1 MNKRQSINRR
11 GFLKV
16 SAFGVLGAG
25 AVGKGF
31 LHVDEKKITPEFP
44 KIKEYRTLGRTGFKA
59 SDIGIGTSRVY
70 PTPVM
75 KALLDAGV
83 NYIDTSEGYGRGA
96 AETSIGE
103 AIKGRNRKSLFI
115 TTKLHLRG
123 EETKESILSRFRQ
136 CLRRLQTK
144 YIDCLMMHGPQSVK
158 ALKQESFHQAVKQL
172 KNEGKLKFIGVPNHG
187 PRSRRQSEAESMG
200 EVLMGAAADG
210 RFDVIL
216 VVYNFL
222 KKEEGEKVLDACKA
236 KNIGATIMKS
246 NPVGRYYSMK
256 EGMELLKKEGM
267 EISPRRKA
275 YFKRVK
281 ETAEKAEFFTKKHN
295 LQNPGEI
302 RETAIRFVLSNPDVH
317 VLNLAFNSFEDVENL
332 LKLSGSRLD
341 TKGKQTLA
349 AFTEGCSDFY
359 CRHACGICE
368 SSCPHHVP
376 INTIMRYNHYFEAHG
391 SEKYA
396 MEKYARLS
404 QESLQNAAPCQTCKG
419 QCEQACPY
427 RVPIQGLLVM
437 AHQQLILA

>member
-1 MNKRQSINRR
+1 MNKKKSINRR
-11 GFLKV
+11 GFLKA

-25 AVGKGF
+25 AVGNGF
-31 LHVDEKKITPEFP
+31 LHADEKKTTPEFP

-70 PTPVM
+70 PTPVI

-83 NYIDTSEGYGRGA
+83 NYIDTGEGYGRGA

-103 AIKGRNRKSLFI
+103 AIKSRNRKSLFI
-115 TTKLHLRG
+115 TTKLRLRG

-136 CLRRLQTK
+136 CLQRLQTG
-144 YIDCLMMHGPQSVK
+144 YIDCLMMHGPQTVA
-158 ALKQESFHQAVKQL
+158 ALKMESFHQAVKLL
-172 KNEGKLKFIGVPNHG
+172 KNEKKLRFIGVSNHG
-187 PRSRRQSEAESMG
+187 PRSRRQSEAESM
-200 EVLMGAAADG
+200 EKVLVGAAADG

-222 KKEEGEKVLDACKA
+222 KKGEGEKVLEACKA
-236 KNIGATIMKS
+236 KNVGATIMKS
-246 NPVGRYYSMK
+246 NPIGRYYSMK

-275 YFKRVK
+275 YFKRMK
-281 ETAEKAEFFTKKHN
+281 ETAEKAEFFIKKHN

-302 RETAIRFVLSNPDVH
+302 REAAIRFVLSNPNVH
-317 VLNLAFNSFEDVENL
+317 VLNLAFKSFEDVENM
-332 LKLSGSRLD
+332 LKLSGSRLEKKD
-341 TKGKQTLA
+341 KQTLA

-404 QESLQNAAPCQTCKG
+404 QELLQNAAHCQTCKG
-419 QCEQACPY
+419 DCEQACPY

-437 AHQQLILA
+437 AHQQLTLV

>member
-1 MNKRQSINRR
+1 MNKKQSINRR
-11 GFLKV
+11 GFLKA

-25 AVGKGF
+25 AVGNGF
-31 LHVDEKKITPEFP
+31 LHADEKKTTPEFP
-44 KIKEYRTLGRTGFKA
+44 KIKEYRILGRTGFKA

-83 NYIDTSEGYGRGA
+83 NYIDTAEGYGRGQS
-96 AETSIGE
+96 EINVGE

-115 TTKLHLRG
+115 TSKLRLRG
-123 EETKESILSRFRQ
+123 EETKETILSRFRQ
-136 CLRRLQTK
+136 CLQRLQTE
-144 YIDCLMMHGPQSVK
+144 YIDCLMMHGPQTAA
-158 ALKQESFHQAVKQL
+158 ALKMESFHQAVKQL
-172 KNEGKLKFIGVPNHG
+172 KNEGKLRFIGVSNHG
-187 PRSRRQSEAESMG
+187 PRSRGGGEAESM
-200 EVLMGAAADG
+200 EKILVGAAVDG

-222 KKEEGEKVLDACKA
+222 KRDEGEKVLDACKA
-236 KNIGATIMKS
+236 KNVGATIMKS
-246 NPVGRYYSMK
+246 DPVGRYYGMK
-256 EGMELLKKEGM
+256 ERMEQMKKEGK

-275 YFKRVK
+275 YFERMK
-281 ETAEKAEFFTKKHN
+281 ETAEKAEFFIKKHN

-302 RETAIRFVLSNPDVH
+302 HEAAIRFVLSNPNVH
-317 VLNLAFNSFEDVENL
+317 VLNLAFKSFEDVENM

-341 TKGKQTLA
+341 TRDKQTLA
-349 AFTEGCSDFY
+349 AFTEGCGDFY

-404 QESLQNAAPCQTCKG
+404 QESLVKAAPCQTCKG
-419 QCEQACPY
+419 ECEQACPY

-437 AHQQLILA
+437 AHQQLTLA